1 MNYDKFLSNLATLG
15 PIGMLPA
22 PGTMGSLVAVILG
35 GLITINLGLGTL
47 VIILA
52 LVTILGFPAANAHY
66 RLTGVKDSG
75 SVVIDE
81 VIGQWLPLLIIPM
94 LPSYSLKYGAALIFS
109 FVLFRFFDILKYGL
123 VKKAEKLPGA
133 YGVIADDVIAGILA
147 GLCLFIGYKIYFYSM
162 G

>member
-15 PIGMLPA
+15 PVGMLPA
-22 PGTMGSLVAVILG
+22 PGTMGSLVAVIIG

-66 RLTGVKDSG
+66 RLTGIKDSG

-81 VIGQWLPLLIIPM
+81 VIGQWLPLLIIPV
-94 LPSYSLKYGAALIFS
+94 LPSYSIEYSVTLVFS
-109 FVLFRFFDILKYGL
+109 FILFRFFDILKYGL
-123 VKKAEKLPGA
+123 VKEAEKLPGA

-147 GLCLFIGYKIYFYSM
+147 GLSLFIGYKIYFYSI

>member
-94 LPSYSLKYGAALIFS
+94 LPSYSLKYG
-109 FVLFRFFDILKYGL
+109 L

-147 GLCLFIGYKIYFYSM
+147 GLCLLIGYKIYFYSM